1 MKFCGFCELNLQLLD
16 QCEHFPRRHSI
27 SPGFRR
33 QKFIDS
39 SDYFTLSISSP
50 AVDAF
55 RAENM
60 ELGEVRGRGPGPG

>member
-1 MKFCGFCELNLQLLD
+1 MNLQLLD
-16 QCEHFPRRHSI
+16 LASI
-27 SPGFRR
+27 SATSFNSPGRL
-33 QKFIDS
+33 IDS

-60 ELGEVRGRGPGPG
+60 ELGEVRGPG